1 MNLPSLGPMLDTH
14 ILAALSPS
22 RALCAERCKPSV
34 GSCVRPR
41 IMGYRVFVARGL
53 ASWDR
58 PALPCCHSFH
68 CFLLLFVLSEPL
80 ARSYVR
86 AVPCQPWLI
95 FSASPRP
102 AYPSPSIAKLHPLSN
117 CLQSNARNYFQAWKT
132 RPLRST
138 RNVSTITPGQ
148 GSEAIPWFAPAQ
160 AHPSPPRPPPP
171 LPPPPP
177 TPHLHA

>member
-41 IMGYRVFVARGL
+41 IMGYCVFVARGL

-68 CFLLLFVLSEPL
+68 CFLLLFDLSEPL

-95 FSASPRP
+95 FSVSPRRG
-102 AYPSPSIAKLHPLSN
+102 YPVPSIAKVHTCATVFKPTLGIIFRRGKPAP
-117 CLQSNARNYFQAWKT
+117 CAPPET
-132 RPLRST
+132 RT
-138 RNVSTITPGQ
+138 Q
-148 GSEAIPWFAPAQ
+148 
-160 AHPSPPRPPPP
+160 
-171 LPPPPP
+171 
-177 TPHLHA
+177 